1 MLLGAMLV
9 TVANAIPTP
18 ATSTDEATTSQCQ
31 AAENKYCSRGAADC
45 SSCLQ
50 THSAPLMAAGCH
62 ADDFADFCMPW
73 ICATQEAKL
82 CSAAKRHGQ
91 SECSACLQT
100 HSATLMKADCHAD
113 DFVDFCADATDSDTG
128 ADTTNPPETGTD
140 CKHPAPA
147 ILANQTRLDEVM
159 GMEAPIKAGDVP
171 VPADLAELRNYV
183 SLCSDGPGLA
193 NSCSNCRSA
202 VAIGCDVGAAGCTA
216 AICKFSGGSLC
227 FFAGPVCAGIARWGC
242 NPQRVCE
249 FIGYCSSETD
259 ELVALEVAA
268 AEEHQQAAN
277 DLETAILT
285 ASRSCGECSRR
296 ECVPSCTP
304 PYDTSSRC
312 RSCLQN
318 CGCRVSSTTEDF
330 VAAVGIVMK
339 TPAAAEDVAL
349 EIAAAA
355 EH

>member
-1 MLLGAMLV
+1 
-9 TVANAIPTP
+9 
-18 ATSTDEATTSQCQ
+18 
-31 AAENKYCSRGAADC
+31 
-45 SSCLQ
+45 
-50 THSAPLMAAGCH
+50 
-62 ADDFADFCMPW
+62 
-73 ICATQEAKL
+73 
-82 CSAAKRHGQ
+82 
-91 SECSACLQT
+91 
-100 HSATLMKADCHAD
+100 
-113 DFVDFCADATDSDTG
+113 
-128 ADTTNPPETGTD
+128 
-140 CKHPAPA
+140 
-147 ILANQTRLDEVM
+147 M

-355 EH
+355 EHQEAASDFEAAILASAQGCGTSNGMSCSRMCASGRPSCCAPQGSGGACHCVFC